1 MRIQRL
7 VIVFTVTFAITLAL
21 VVGQRLST
29 EAMAVMVGVV
39 AGVVASIPTS
49 LIVVWIARR
58 ALSAPPGNGPS
69 PDSRLESPER
79 DTKIIVVPASATPY
93 PAGSS
98 YLPSRPPLAQYAPA
112 PPPRQFTII
121 GGEASEDSLLPWR

>member
-1 MRIQRL
+1 
-7 VIVFTVTFAITLAL
+7 
-21 VVGQRLST
+21 
-29 EAMAVMVGVV
+29 MAVMVGVA

-58 ALSAPPGNGPS
+58 ALNAPPSSGPL
-69 PDSRLESPER
+69 PETGLESPER
-79 DTKIIVVPASATPY
+79 DTKIIVVPAPAAPY

-112 PPPRQFTII
+112 APPRQFTII
-121 GGEASEDSLLPWR
+121 GGEASEDDLLPWRQVQPSD

>member
-7 VIVFTVTFAITLAL
+7 VIVFTVAFAITLAL

-39 AGVVASIPTS
+39 AGVAASIPTS

-58 ALSAPPGNGPS
+58 ALRAPPSDGPS
-69 PDSRLESPER
+69 PETRLEFPER
-79 DTKIIVVPASATPY
+79 DTKIIVVPAPAATY
-93 PAGSS
+93 PAGNS
-98 YLPSRPPLAQYAPA
+98 YLPWRVPPAQYAPA
-112 PPPRQFTII
+112 APPRQFTII
-121 GGEASEDSLLPWR
+121 GGEASEDNLLQ